1 MRKERP
7 FSPLLYAPLT
17 PTERT
22 KRTTMYVDP
31 DARGFVLPSTLSAS
45 LGEYLLTSA
54 LLSPKPFTPWA
65 TLPTHEEAIE
75 ALRFRLAIA
84 PGAAITCTL
93 DYDGYRCICWH
104 AALGAIFTTT
114 NGQPSG
120 QTITAACAAPVLSS
134 IRKQLDEA
142 YSQTKTAL
150 RSAGADN
157 PSSGVVTFT
166 DANQLETPIGKQ
178 WAIDALR
185 SLLPEYYENENTA
198 QPYGLDPAEIGGAR
212 KPTKET
218 ADALNASIRAV
229 LRESMYLQGLH
240 ILLCSAEAMPAIDTG
255 LLGALSGAVCRACM
269 RAGAACER
277 FAQAINTAQKNTAG
291 GKRGARSIADAL
303 QEKGITLEQFSE
315 ECLQF
320 YEAHHMRGKGGA
332 EDTYNETAAHMR
344 KKYGLERFNR
354 KACENLCIQARKARN
369 ARQTPNN

>member
-229 LRESMYLQGLH
+229 LRESMHLQGLH
-240 ILLCSAEAMPAIDTG
+240 ILLCSVEAMPAIDTG
-255 LLGALSGAVCRACM
+255 LLGALSGAACVPVPPVRDSLKPSTRHKRTLPAASEEREALPMRSKKRESRSNSSPRNVCNSMNRTTC
-269 RAGAACER
+269 AGKEAPKIPTTRRPLICER
-277 FAQAINTAQKNTAG
+277 NTASSALTGRHARTCAFKRERHGTP
-291 GKRGARSIADAL
+291 GKPPI
-303 QEKGITLEQFSE
+303 INF
-315 ECLQF
+315 
-320 YEAHHMRGKGGA
+320 
-332 EDTYNETAAHMR
+332 
-344 KKYGLERFNR
+344 
-354 KACENLCIQARKARN
+354 
-369 ARQTPNN
+369 